1 MQQTAEVMTRTE
13 TPTPTNGD
21 GGGDGYGDGYGNG
34 YGNGTK
40 LIWVPS
46 RSRPGLRN
54 RTLLD
59 LLRTHGDLLELPTE
73 DGEPLETPWH
83 LAQIA
88 FFLELIHYAWRER
101 NDFYAGGNMFIYYSL
116 AQVRNRDY
124 KGPDFY
130 VVLDVDGSV
139 GREAWVVWE
148 ENGRYPNFIFELMSV
163 STRQNDLTTKK
174 DLYAH
179 TFHTQDYFCYDP
191 ETKALMGWHL
201 QGDDYVALLP
211 NAQGWLWS
219 EALKMWIGKWHGRN
233 HALDTAWLRFYTADG
248 ELVLRHDEVEQQR
261 AEAERQRAEAERQRA
276 EAERQRAEAAEA
288 RLARL
293 QMRLQALGISA
304 GDNGTDV

>member
-46 RSRPGLRN
+46 RSRPGVRN

-101 NDFYAGGNMFIYYSL
+101 NDFYAGGNMFIYYLSL
-116 AQVRNRDY
+116 
-124 KGPDFY
+124 
-130 VVLDVDGSV
+130 
-139 GREAWVVWE
+139 
-148 ENGRYPNFIFELMSV
+148 I
-163 STRQNDLTTKK
+163 
-174 DLYAH
+174 H
-179 TFHTQDYFCYDP
+179 
-191 ETKALMGWHL
+191 
-201 QGDDYVALLP
+201 
-211 NAQGWLWS
+211 
-219 EALKMWIGKWHGRN
+219 I
-233 HALDTAWLRFYTADG
+233 
-248 ELVLRHDEVEQQR
+248 
-261 AEAERQRAEAERQRA
+261 
-276 EAERQRAEAAEA
+276 
-288 RLARL
+288 
-293 QMRLQALGISA
+293 
-304 GDNGTDV
+304 